1 MSGGNKAH
9 TVYPHVLAQLTG
21 FVVRQGKG
29 LAEVK
34 RTVKSHPMSYI
45 PFTANTE
52 RKKIRIVYLIVSLRH
67 FFYCI
72 FRHKFLQ

>member
-1 MSGGNKAH
+1 MSGGNKRYKAI
-9 TVYPHVLAQLTG
+9 TVYAHVLAQLTG
-21 FVVRQGKG
+21 FVVRQE

-52 RKKIRIVYLIVSLRH
+52 QKKSEL
-67 FFYCI
+67 
-72 FRHKFLQ
+72 